1 MSKKV
6 GQLIIIL
13 SISIILAQ
21 MKVSYESIKYI
32 QQSEYLSAIWNF
44 LTKKTCWL
52 STLAVC
58 ILRLWSG
65 QVRGGG
71 GWGEDD
77 ALFSK
82 KICQLPT
89 KTDIQNW

>member
-1 MSKKV
+1 MSQSNTYNKVNICLPFEIFLQKKPAD
-6 GQLIIIL
+6 
-13 SISIILAQ
+13 LA
-21 MKVSYESIKYI
+21 
-32 QQSEYLSAIWNF
+32 A
-44 LTKKTCWL
+44 WL
-52 STLAVC
+52 CASCACDLAK
-58 ILRLWSG
+58 WG
-65 QVRGGG
+65 GGG